1 MKVMNGKHFSVDL
14 ECFSSFGLRWCV
26 PFYVNDNSDL
36 GFIIFFSFSSK
47 LNFFSFDL
55 FISLYFFFYF
65 FP

>member
-36 GFIIFFSFSSK
+36 GFIIFFLSV
-47 LNFFSFDL
+47 LN
-55 FISLYFFFYF
+55 
-65 FP
+65 